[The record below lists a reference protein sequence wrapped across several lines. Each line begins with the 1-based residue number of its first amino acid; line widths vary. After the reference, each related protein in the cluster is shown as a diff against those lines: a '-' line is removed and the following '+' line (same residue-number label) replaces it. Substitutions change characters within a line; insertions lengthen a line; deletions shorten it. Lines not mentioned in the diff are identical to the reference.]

1 MGQKIRHLVYR
12 GGNRQPWKIQQYDNA
27 KYYSSYFLKYL
38 LLTELFEF
46 ISKKNLIKVI
56 FNEYFK
62 GESYFYQDINFDTL
76 KKNIKTYELQTVYSS
91 QLWLLKLSKWQ
102 ILHINILKMNIK
114 KKPHKYIIKFIRLK
128 MLYNTFNKINPFN
141 IWLIYFFIY

>member
-12 GGNRQPWKIQQYDNA
+12 GGFKQPWKIQQYDNV
-27 KYYSSYFLKYL
+27 KYYSSYFLKYI

-46 ISKKNLIKVI
+46 ISKKNLIKIV

-62 GESYFYQDINFDTL
+62 GESFFYEDIKFDVL
-76 KKNIKTYELQTVYSS
+76 KKNIKNYELQTVYSS

-102 ILHINILKMNIK
+102 IIHLNILKMNIK
-114 KKPHKYIIKFIRLK
+114 KKVCKHIIKFIRLK
-128 MLYNTFNKINPFN
+128 MLYNTFNKIKFFN
-141 IWLIYFFIY
+141 

>member
-12 GGNRQPWKIQQYDNA
+12 GGFKQPWKIQQYDNV
-27 KYYSSYFLKYL
+27 KYYSSYFLKYI

-46 ISKKNLIKVI
+46 ISKKNLIKIV

-62 GESYFYQDINFDTL
+62 GESFFYEDIKFDVL
-76 KKNIKTYELQTVYSS
+76 KKNIKNYELQTVYSS

-102 ILHINILKMNIK
+102 IIHLNILKMNIK
-114 KKPHKYIIKFIRLK
+114 KKVCKHIIKFIRLK
-128 MLYNTFNKINPFN
+128 MLFNTFNKIKFFN
-141 IWLIYFFIY
+141 